1 MSTLKYFQARESCK
15 KSCACLV
22 FMGTIKRVPFS
33 RETTLDS
40 IRNNRVR
47 NNRFSLV
54 EEREFLEVSFITI
67 PCSVNTDF
75 FVYSSLTFSFVIS
88 SIKHVTNSWYIVNF

>member
-15 KSCACLV
+15 KNCACLV

-75 FVYSSLTFSFVIS
+75 FRVLFFNFFVIS

>member
-1 MSTLKYFQARESCK
+1 MSCFYGNYKE
-15 KSCACLV
+15 
-22 FMGTIKRVPFS
+22 VPFS

-75 FVYSSLTFSFVIS
+75 FRVLFFNFFFRDFIYKTCNKFLVYRKL
-88 SIKHVTNSWYIVNF
+88 